1 MKWWLIIPAA
11 WIVLIA
17 VLAPLMVRWLRA
29 SRIAAEEQGG
39 TWHAQQGTDEGS
51 MPDGSPRG
59 PAGQDRSDEDE
70 GTVS

>member
-17 VLAPLMVRWLRA
+17 VLAPLVGRWLRA

-39 TWHAQQGTDEGS
+39 TWHAQQGTDEGW

-59 PAGQDRSDEDE
+59 PVRRDGSDEEDR
-70 GTVS
+70 